1 MRILFSFIAFASVL
15 VGCDK
20 KNNVPKDT
28 LLISGEIK
36 DFDQGVMYAKTIGE
50 DGNLQI
56 MDSVVFRGN
65 PKYNMQ
71 FTLKEPQVVYLSIDK
86 GTSST
91 ENDYILFFAT
101 PGEMKVNSNLTYFFR
116 DAIIEGSEPQ
126 KVYEKYLESKK
137 YLISQNNDLIKE
149 YTTAMQL
156 NQNTKADS
164 IEQKIKRSNTRLYL
178 NAVNFAIKNKNSI
191 VSPYIAL
198 TEVALVSN
206 KFLDSIYNGLDTDVK
221 SSLYGKKLKEYTQSI
236 EK

>member
-101 PGEMKVNSNLTYFFR
+101 PGEMKVNSNLTYFYR
-116 DAIIEGSEPQ
+116 DAIIEGSEHQ
-126 KVYEKYLESKK
+126 KVYKKYIESKK
-137 YLISQNNDLIKE
+137 YLINQNNDLIKE

-156 NQNTKADS
+156 NQNAKADS

>member
-101 PGEMKVNSNLTYFFR
+101 PGEMKVNSNLTYFYR

-126 KVYEKYLESKK
+126 KVYKKYIESKK
-137 YLISQNNDLIKE
+137 YLINQNNDLIKE

-156 NQNTKADS
+156 NQNAKADS

>member
-101 PGEMKVNSNLTYFFR
+101 PGEMKVNSNLTYFYR

-126 KVYEKYLESKK
+126 KVYKKYIESKK
-137 YLISQNNDLIKE
+137 YLINQNNDLIKE